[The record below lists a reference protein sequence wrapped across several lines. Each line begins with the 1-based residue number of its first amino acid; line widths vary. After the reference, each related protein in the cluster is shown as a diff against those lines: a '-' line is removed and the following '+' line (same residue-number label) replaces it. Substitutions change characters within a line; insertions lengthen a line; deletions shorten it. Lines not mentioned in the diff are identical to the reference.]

1 MQVQVGVLAPFMD
14 SPVIVLGA
22 LLLLVLLAMSIA
34 RARSVLD
41 QMDSVLTPLDPD
53 GDGSEQE
60 DPEEE
65 RDQRSA

>member
-1 MQVQVGVLAPFMD
+1 MHVVAGVLAPVMD
-14 SPVIVLGA
+14 SAVIVLGS

-34 RARSVLD
+34 GARSVLD

-60 DPEEE
+60 DPGEE
-65 RDQRSA
+65 REERSA